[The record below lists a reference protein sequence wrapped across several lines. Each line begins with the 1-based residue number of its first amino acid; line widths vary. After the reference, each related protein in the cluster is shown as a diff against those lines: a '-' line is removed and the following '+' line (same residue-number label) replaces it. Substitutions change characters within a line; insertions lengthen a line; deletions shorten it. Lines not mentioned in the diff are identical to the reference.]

1 MADTQVLN
9 IGPDGLVSAKDFLGL
24 GVGEVAY
31 VRTVRVMNK
40 PVFAVH
46 AADGTPLSVFDT
58 EAAAIEALDDHNLDR
73 VRVH

>member
-1 MADTQVLN
+1 MADTQVLTIDLN
-9 IGPDGLVSAKDFLGL
+9 SMVSAQDFLGF

-31 VRTVRVMNK
+31 VRPFHVMNK

-58 EAAAIEALDDHNLDR
+58 EAAALEALSDNNLDP

>member
-9 IGPDGLVSAKDFLGL
+9 ISPDGVISAKDFLGF

-40 PVFAVH
+40 PMFAIH
-46 AADGTPLSVFDT
+46 AADGTPISVFDS
-58 EAAAIEALDDHNLDR
+58 EDAALQALDDHNLDP